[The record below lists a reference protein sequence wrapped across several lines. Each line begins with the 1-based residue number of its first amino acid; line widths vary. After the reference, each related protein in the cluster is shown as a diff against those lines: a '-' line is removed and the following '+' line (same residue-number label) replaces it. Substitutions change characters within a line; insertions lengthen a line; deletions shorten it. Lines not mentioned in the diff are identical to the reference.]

1 MQTVLPGVIVFTK
14 GEIQF
19 SILLPT
25 DWLRLPVPPCV
36 PTSDTRSPANVRTE
50 SLTIGT
56 QEPQASPEAC
66 RHVDNVLMSFNY
78 FIFSVNA
85 YFPARC
91 VFFPCLVLD

>member
-25 DWLRLPVPPCV
+25 DWLRLSVPLCV

-50 SLTIGT
+50 SVTIGT
-56 QEPQASPEAC
+56 NTGTSGKSGGVSTC
-66 RHVDNVLMSFNY
+66 
-78 FIFSVNA
+78 
-85 YFPARC
+85 
-91 VFFPCLVLD
+91 